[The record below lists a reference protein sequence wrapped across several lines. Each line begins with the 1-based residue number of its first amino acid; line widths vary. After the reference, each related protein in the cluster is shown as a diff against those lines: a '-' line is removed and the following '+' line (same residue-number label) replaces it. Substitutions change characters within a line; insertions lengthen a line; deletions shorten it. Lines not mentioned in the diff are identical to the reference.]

1 MGEVWVLDAPLTVRA
16 VAGAVLGILV
26 LGFLGDEE
34 IESRREGLFGVLA
47 KLLINGLDTA
57 DGGRHD

>member
-1 MGEVWVLDAPLTVRA
+1 MRVLDAPLTVRT

-34 IESRREGLFGVLA
+34 IEPRREDISDVLA